1 MNVSVNSEV
10 GQHLVGRPKAR
21 VASRIVGPTA
31 KYGVLTVCAILFITP
46 LLTMIGTSLKDDQS
60 LFANP
65 LDFIPNPIEWHYYPD
80 ALQSFPFVADLMN
93 SLHIT
98 IPNVIGTV
106 ISCSFV
112 AYGFSRIQWP
122 GRNTVFI
129 IMLSTMMIPYQVYMT
144 PLFIL
149 FKQFGWVGSF
159 KPLFVPS
166 FFATDAFSVFLIRQF
181 FMTIPKELSAA
192 AKIDG
197 CSEFRTFVNVVMPL
211 AKPALFVVALF
222 TFLNNWND
230 YLGPLIY
237 LQDPSQFTLQLGLAT
252 FQGSHGTQ
260 WQMLM
265 AVSTIIVLPVIIIF
279 LAGQRTFVQGITL
292 GGVKE

>member
-1 MNVSVNSEV
+1 MHASVN
-10 GQHLVGRPKAR
+10 PKIDKSNSTQAMTR
-21 VASRIVGPTA
+21 AASRIASPVI
-31 KYGVLTVCAILFITP
+31 KGVLLTICSILFITP
-46 LLTMIGTSLKDDQS
+46 FLSMIGTSLKDDQS
-60 LFANP
+60 LFSNP
-65 LDFIPNPIEWHYYPD
+65 LNFIPNPIEWHYYPD
-80 ALQSFPFVADLMN
+80 ALQSFPFISDLLN

-98 IPNVIGTV
+98 IPNVVGTV
-106 ISCSFV
+106 VSCSLV
-112 AYGFSRIQWP
+112 AYGFSRIKWP
-122 GRNTVFI
+122 GRNIVFM

-149 FKQFGWVGSF
+149 FKQFGWVGSL

-181 FMTIPKELSAA
+181 FMSLPKELSDA

-197 CSEFRTFVNVVMPL
+197 CSEFRTFINVIIPL

-252 FQGSHGTQ
+252 FQGSHGTA

-265 AVSTIIVLPVIIIF
+265 AVSTIIVLPVIVVF
-279 LAGQRTFVQGITL
+279 LIGQRTFVQGITL